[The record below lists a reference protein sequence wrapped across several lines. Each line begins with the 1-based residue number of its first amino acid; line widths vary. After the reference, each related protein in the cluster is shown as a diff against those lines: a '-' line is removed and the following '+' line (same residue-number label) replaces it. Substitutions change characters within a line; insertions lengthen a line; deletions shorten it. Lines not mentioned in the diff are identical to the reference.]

1 MSQHT
6 QIDGSIDEFKLAV
19 CYLPQRH
26 ELHAWNVWERC
37 QIASEKRRC
46 IGIERDWGLEPY
58 NETYID
64 AARANFRRIDTL
76 AFFMSAV
83 GAVGTGP

>member
-1 MSQHT
+1 MNYMHGMC
-6 QIDGSIDEFKLAV
+6 GSGAKLPV
-19 CYLPQRH
+19 R
-26 ELHAWNVWERC
+26 RGD
-37 QIASEKRRC
+37 ASV
-46 IGIERDWGLEPY
+46 RDTEALEPY

-83 GAVGTGP
+83 GAVGAV